1 MAEKERSSQDKLR
14 QGFERLAFGSVTDAV
29 RLLFEEGTTSSL
41 EKMDLFN
48 VSEIKRLKGGG
59 MEIKFADRLKALQ
72 CLEQLELEHDGDGTA
87 FYQALE
93 ASAACLK
100 EENL

>member
-41 EKMDLFN
+41 EGMDLFN

-72 CLEQLELEHDGDGTA
+72 CLEQLEHDGDGTA

>member
-1 MAEKERSSQDKLR
+1 MLFSGGLRGEQKGGVTMAEKERSSQDKLR

-41 EKMDLFN
+41 EGMDLFN

-59 MEIKFADRLKALQ
+59 MEIKFADRLK
-72 CLEQLELEHDGDGTA
+72 E
-87 FYQALE
+87 
-93 ASAACLK
+93 
-100 EENL
+100 

>member
-41 EKMDLFN
+41 EGMDLFN

-87 FYQALE
+87 FYHALE